1 MVEAG
6 TNGNA
11 FTKKN
16 PTTAFSSNI
25 LQSIVGPDK
34 ALKAFQS
41 ISMGGLPNMN
51 QAQAEVDSG
60 ALIGAQSM
68 GMIGKSF
75 LQDDLVGVTAKYKAK
90 VIKKNI
96 GKETAPNAD
105 GLDKYLQEDDSDSDS
120 GSDDSFEE
128 QLGEDGNKN
137 FADGSGDPSK
147 LIDFELIKLLQY
159 CKTLESHRETEDY
172 QEDIL
177 LKSLD
182 LGPKVE
188 GKKLLIFD
196 MDETLV
202 AAKFEGHVPS
212 KFEETFSFPYGGSKI
227 FVRLR
232 PYLVDCLEK
241 LAQFYEIIVFT
252 AGQQEY
258 ADNIMDYIDADRK
271 MFSKRLYRQDCI
283 QVD

>member
-1 MVEAG
+1 
-6 TNGNA
+6 
-11 FTKKN
+11 
-16 PTTAFSSNI
+16 
-25 LQSIVGPDK
+25 
-34 ALKAFQS
+34 
-41 ISMGGLPNMN
+41 
-51 QAQAEVDSG
+51 
-60 ALIGAQSM
+60 M

-75 LQDDLVGVTAKYKAK
+75 LKEDLIGVTAKLKQK
-90 VIKKNI
+90 VIKKGI
-96 GKETAPNAD
+96 GKATTAAD
-105 GLDKYLQEDDSDSDS
+105 GLDKFLVDDDDDSDS
-120 GSDDSFEE
+120 SDDSFEE
-128 QLGEDGNKN
+128 QLGDEAGKSFGD
-137 FADGSGDPSK
+137 AADPSK

-182 LGPKVE
+182 LGQKEE

-212 KFEETFSFPYGGSKI
+212 KFEATFDFAYADSKI
-227 FVRLR
+227 YVRLR
-232 PYLVDCLEK
+232 PYLIDCLEK

-258 ADNIMDYIDADRK
+258 ADKILDYIDADNK
-271 MFSKRLYRQDCI
+271 MFKKRLYRQDCI